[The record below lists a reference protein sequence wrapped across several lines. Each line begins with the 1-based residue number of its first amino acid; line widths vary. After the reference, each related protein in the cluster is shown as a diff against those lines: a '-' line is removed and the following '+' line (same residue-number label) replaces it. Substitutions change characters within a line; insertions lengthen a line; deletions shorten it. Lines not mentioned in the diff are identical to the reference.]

1 MTDVTTATDLG
12 RREQA
17 KADRR
22 LKIVRA
28 ARDLIRET
36 GDTNLSMRMIA
47 QRAEVSVATPYNLFG
62 SKRAVVM
69 AVLEDERDFLHRF
82 MALKVDNAIDRIFEA
97 HALGAGYFI
106 QDPDF
111 YRPLWKALLD
121 TNGEDNTG
129 LATPERQEQ
138 TRAAWRWLIVQA
150 QDEGLLQAAMP
161 AEILE
166 RTLSHLG
173 NGIMLSWAMGTLPT
187 RELLPTAAL
196 GYALILA
203 ASATPTGRP
212 LLDKQIS
219 RNRKLLGKPGDK

>member
-1 MTDVTTATDLG
+1 MSTSPVTPDTS
-12 RREQA
+12 RRELA
-17 KADRR
+17 KAERR

-82 MALKVDNAIDRIFEA
+82 NALKVDNSIDRIFAA
-97 HALGAGYFI
+97 HALGANYFI

-121 TNGEDNTG
+121 TNGEDDTG

-138 TRAAWRWLIVQA
+138 TRAAWRWLISAA
-150 QDEGLLQAAMP
+150 QQEGLLTSDMP
-161 AEILE
+161 AELLE
-166 RTLSHLG
+166 RTMSHLG
-173 NGIMLSWAMGTLPT
+173 NGIMLAWAMDALPT
-187 RELLPTAAL
+187 QELLPSAAL
-196 GYALILA
+196 GYALVLSSA
-203 ASATPTGRP
+203 ATPVGRVH
-212 LLDKQIS
+212 LNRHIAE
-219 RNRKLLGKPGDK
+219 NRKLLSKRV

>member
-1 MTDVTTATDLG
+1 MTAMSPAADPG

-22 LKIVRA
+22 LRIVRA
-28 ARDLIRET
+28 AKDLIRET

-47 QRAEVSVATPYNLFG
+47 QRAEVSIATPYNLFG

-82 MALKVDNAIDRIFEA
+82 KALKFDNAIDRLFEA
-97 HALGAGYFI
+97 NALGAGYFI
-106 QDPDF
+106 EDPDF

-121 TNGEDNTG
+121 TNGQDNTG
-129 LATPERQEQ
+129 LASPERQEQ
-138 TRAAWRWLIVQA
+138 TRAAWRWLIMQA
-150 QDEGLLQAAMP
+150 QDEGLLDPAIP
-161 AEILE
+161 AELLE

-187 RELLPTAAL
+187 RELLASAAL
-196 GYALILA
+196 GYALVLTSA
-203 ASATPTGRP
+203 ATGNGRP
-212 LLDKQIS
+212 LLDLQIA
-219 RNRKLLGKPGDK
+219 RNRKLLEMARSA

>member
-1 MTDVTTATDLG
+1 MSDPGTLADVG

-69 AVLEDERDFLHRF
+69 AVLEDERDFLDRF
-82 MALKVDNAIDRIFEA
+82 HSLKVDNAIDRFFEA
-97 HALGAGYFI
+97 HALGAGYFV

-138 TRAAWRWLIVQA
+138 TRAAWRWLLTCA
-150 QDEGLLQAAMP
+150 QEEGLLRTDMP
-161 AEILE
+161 VEMLE

-173 NGIMLSWAMGTLPT
+173 NGVMLSWAIGTLPT
-187 RELLPTAAL
+187 EHLLPSASL
-196 GYALILA
+196 GYALILSA
-203 ASATPTGRP
+203 AATPTGRP
-212 LLDKQIS
+212 LLDRQIS
-219 RNRKLLGKPGDK
+219 KHRLALAATDPG

>member
-1 MTDVTTATDLG
+1 MTDAPAATDLG

-17 KADRR
+17 KAERR

-82 MALKVDNAIDRIFEA
+82 KALKVENAIDRIFEA

-121 TNGEDNTG
+121 TNGDDDTG
-129 LATPERQEQ
+129 FATPERQEQ
-138 TRAAWRWLIVQA
+138 TRAAWRWLLAAA
-150 QDEGLLQAAMP
+150 QQEGLLDIGMP
-161 AEILE
+161 VELLE
-166 RTLSHLG
+166 RTMSHLG
-173 NGIMLSWAMGTLPT
+173 NGIMLAWAMDALPT
-187 RELLPTAAL
+187 RDLLPSAAL
-196 GYALILA
+196 GYALVLSSA
-203 ASATPTGRP
+203 ATPAG
-212 LLDKQIS
+212 
-219 RNRKLLGKPGDK
+219 RKLLDRHIAANRRLLSEPA

>member
-1 MTDVTTATDLG
+1 MSTSGIAPDTG

-17 KADRR
+17 KAERR

-69 AVLEDERDFLHRF
+69 AVLEDEQDFLHRF
-82 MALKVDNAIDRIFEA
+82 KALKVDNAIDRIFEA
-97 HALGAGYFI
+97 HALGASYFI

-121 TNGEDNTG
+121 TNGEDDTG

-138 TRAAWRWLIVQA
+138 TRAAWRWLIAAA
-150 QDEGLLQAAMP
+150 QQEGLLQADMP
-161 AEILE
+161 AEFLE
-166 RTLSHLG
+166 RTMSHLG
-173 NGIMLSWAMGTLPT
+173 NGIMLAWAMDALPT
-187 RELLPTAAL
+187 HELLPSAGL
-196 GYALILA
+196 GYALVLA
-203 ASATPTGRP
+203 SAATPTGRRHI
-212 LLDKQIS
+212 DKHIAAY
-219 RNRKLLGKPGDK
+219 RKLLVS